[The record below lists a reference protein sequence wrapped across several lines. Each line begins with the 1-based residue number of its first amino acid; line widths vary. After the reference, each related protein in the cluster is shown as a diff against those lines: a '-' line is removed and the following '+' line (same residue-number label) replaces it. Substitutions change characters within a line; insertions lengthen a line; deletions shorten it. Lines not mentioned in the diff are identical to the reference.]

1 MDIAPAAVTS
11 ELMSAALA
19 SEAMTIALS
28 LARCVGD
35 GRQVTMHGQLRPG
48 PAFEACAALGI
59 SLPPGKNK
67 LRSANDVPALSTAWR
82 IARSAGVI
90 AVSGGSV
97 YGLGFQDLAEDPA
110 AALEA
115 WLRAVTMRLGLAGE
129 PCPQC
134 LAVVAVIAEAS
145 AGVTVAGIRD
155 AAFAASDD
163 MDSDQHAEEF
173 LADLTLF
180 GALTPASGDLMTIT
194 PLGRLLTDSVFA
206 ALAPAP
212 GDDAAAVVTRL
223 RHLPV
228 NVGIKYARDWLALRT
243 PAGAAGELINAA
255 ASATPH
261 DRVIAIDL
269 AAEIGP
275 DAAAAWRERAELP
288 GHGAYVREWLI
299 DQGEDVRVL
308 PGDVAWMTAEAFGL
322 ALAEAPQWLGKQK
335 VAWALEEA
343 FDIDDGDPLTVLKE
357 SGHPDAAHL
366 IQLVEQEWGLRSAAT
381 VADDKPVLPGGA
393 KSLP

>member
-1 MDIAPAAVTS
+1 
-11 ELMSAALA
+11 MSAALA
-19 SEAMTIALS
+19 SEAMTSALA
-28 LARCVGD
+28 LARWVGD
-35 GRQVTMHGQLRPG
+35 GKQVTAQGQLRPG
-48 PAFEACAALGI
+48 PAFEACVALGI
-59 SLPPGKNK
+59 SLPPGKKK
-67 LRSANDVPALSTAWR
+67 LRSANDVPVLSTAWR

-90 AVSGGSV
+90 TVSGGSV

-115 WLRAVTMRLGLAGE
+115 WLRAATAPIGPADE
-129 PCPQC
+129 PCPEF
-134 LAVVAVIAEAS
+134 LAVVAVMAS
-145 AGVTVAGIRD
+145 AAAAVTVAEIRD

-163 MDSDQHAEEF
+163 MNSDQHAEEF

-180 GALTPASGDLMTIT
+180 GALTSASGDLMTIT

-206 ALAPAP
+206 GLAPAP
-212 GDDAAAVVTRL
+212 GDDAAVVVTRL

-228 NVGIKYARDWLALRT
+228 NVGIKYARDWLAPRS
-243 PAGAAGELINAA
+243 PADAAGELIDAV

-288 GHGAYVREWLI
+288 GYGAYVREWLI
-299 DQGEDVRVL
+299 DRGEDVPVL
-308 PGDVAWMTAEAFGL
+308 PGDVAWMSAEAFGL
-322 ALAEAPQWLGKQK
+322 ALAEAPRWLGKQK

-366 IQLVEQEWGLRSAAT
+366 IELVEQEWGLRSSAT
-381 VADDKPVLPGGA
+381 VTDDKPIP
-393 KSLP
+393 K